1 MMATITPVTTR
12 LSALDQIMPR
22 VYTRLILTFPISK
35 EEVHPASQ
43 YLQKGLER
51 TVAKIP
57 FLMDDVMKVQER
69 PGWVA
74 LGPRLA
80 GEKTMF
86 KVKDLINGESGWTRH
101 YEDLQA
107 EGMPMSELDGDILA
121 PVGRMMPEGASPVM
135 AAQMNIIEGGCL
147 LCVCKHHSVMDGI
160 GLAAVLRC
168 WAHYCRDLQNL
179 FEPTSEL
186 PGWSGQ
192 SLDRS
197 QLLNGGLETHI
208 KNFPGYEIT
217 PLAQQSIATDGK
229 QPVVPSLPPMTA
241 AIFELDMNAIVS
253 LKHEIL
259 EHLDGL
265 GPEKVWVSTND
276 VLCTVLW
283 RAITRARAL
292 SDAGQQSEDEST
304 AQVGLGMAVNG
315 RARFNPPLPAT
326 YVGNFNV
333 YSMVTCELPLSK
345 FPSLSSLGKTALAI
359 RGSINAIDDTYIRSL
374 IHLVDSLP
382 DATAVQPAFKSFLGK
397 DLAITSWADL
407 GLYDLD
413 WGPAIGGGKIDF
425 VRIPKAGFDGICI
438 VLPRMENGAV
448 EVIVGL
454 KQQDMD
460 VLKDDEAF
468 LQYASLKCQ

>member
-1 MMATITPVTTR
+1 
-12 LSALDQIMPR
+12 
-22 VYTRLILTFPISK
+22 
-35 EEVHPASQ
+35 
-43 YLQKGLER
+43 
-51 TVAKIP
+51 
-57 FLMDDVMKVQER
+57 
-69 PGWVA
+69 
-74 LGPRLA
+74 
-80 GEKTMF
+80 
-86 KVKDLINGESGWTRH
+86 
-101 YEDLQA
+101 
-107 EGMPMSELDGDILA
+107 
-121 PVGRMMPEGASPVM
+121 M

-147 LCVCKHHSVMDGI
+147 LCVCVHHSVMDGN

-168 WAHYCRDLQNL
+168 WAHHCRGLQNL

-186 PGWSGQ
+186 PGWSDQ

-217 PLAQQSIATDGK
+217 PPAQQSIASDGK
-229 QPVVPSLPPMTA
+229 QPVVPSIPPMTA

-265 GPEKVWVSTND
+265 GQEKVWVSTND

-333 YSMVTCELPLSK
+333 YSMVTCELPLSR

-413 WGPAIGGGKIDF
+413 WGAAIGGGKIDF
-425 VRIPKAGFDGICI
+425 VRIPKVGFDGLCI
-438 VLPRMENGAV
+438 VLPPMENGAV